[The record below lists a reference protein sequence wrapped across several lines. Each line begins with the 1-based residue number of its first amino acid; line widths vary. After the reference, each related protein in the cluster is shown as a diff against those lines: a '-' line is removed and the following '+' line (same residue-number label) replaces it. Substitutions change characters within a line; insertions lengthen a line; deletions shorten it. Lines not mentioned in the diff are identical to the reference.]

1 LQEERFILIHGVK
14 DFRPWLLGSSASRP
28 VMRQNVMV
36 GNMRKGTAA
45 HLMVIR
51 KQKDREEAVR
61 DKMTCNDMSSMTYFL
76 QLSLTS

>member
-1 LQEERFILIHGVK
+1 
-14 DFRPWLLGSSASRP
+14 
-28 VMRQNVMV
+28 MRQNVMV